1 MADRKALGA
10 RPPLTVHRGSLVVR
24 PTLTAE
30 SVRPSTQN
38 WRKATQALACGGAA
52 YRRTIRAAGL
62 NAAAVGSTLTLAGVD
77 LSVAKRLRLAEL
89 GLRAGAVVTVLSRTL
104 KVAG

>member
-1 MADRKALGA
+1 M
-10 RPPLTVHRGSLVVR
+10 
-24 PTLTAE
+24 
-30 SVRPSTQN
+30 RPSTQN

-52 YRRTIRAAGL
+52 YRRTTRAAGL

-89 GLRAGAVVTVLSRTL
+89 GLRAGAVVTVLSRTIGGGRL
-104 KVAG
+104 IGVGPGRVALDSRSTGPPAGSS